1 MNAYYSYLFTSMR
14 GLDESDVMTSMPTSL
29 RRQLSIALN
38 RKLFLKVPLFKY
50 CDAHCILA
58 LVERLRPTMALPG
71 DYIIREGEVGTAL
84 YLVSRGRVLVL
95 KRVEGSDAER
105 RDSGDAGGKP
115 AAVKRSSTQ
124 LVRDGSASR
133 YLTAGASSSS
143 EKATPRH
150 RVVAHLSD
158 YDFFGEQAL
167 LSEKRTSASVRAATY
182 CDLMALGVGDFHD
195 VVRNFPTFAS
205 IVDRLAGKIAG
216 TRSVSGAS
224 PTRGSVSGKWGSA
237 LAKARLMSKSG
248 ANASPC
254 GTASGSTSLE
264 TPSPARRR
272 SSLDRACSMGDLL
285 HENRNKRRSST
296 PAVVQYDDGGGGG
309 ASGGRA
315 TAREGLR
322 RAGARTCARRC
333 RAAAA
338 DTWDD
343 DDELLEGSVTQMVV
357 TDVRP
362 DA

>member
-1 MNAYYSYLFTSMR
+1 M
-14 GLDESDVMTSMPTSL
+14 
-29 RRQLSIALN
+29 
-38 RKLFLKVPLFKY
+38 
-50 CDAHCILA
+50 
-58 LVERLRPTMALPG
+58 
-71 DYIIREGEVGTAL
+71 
-84 YLVSRGRVLVL
+84 
-95 KRVEGSDAER
+95 
-105 RDSGDAGGKP
+105 
-115 AAVKRSSTQ
+115 
-124 LVRDGSASR
+124 
-133 YLTAGASSSS
+133 LTA
-143 EKATPRH
+143 RQ
-150 RVVAHLSD
+150 

-216 TRSVSGAS
+216 TRAVAGAS

-248 ANASPC
+248 ANTSPC

-309 ASGGRA
+309 ASGGSGDR
-315 TAREGLR
+315 
-322 RAGARTCARRC
+322 ARRPSAGG
-333 RAAAA
+333 RSAHFAPDVVAPPAA